1 MKNLMFL
8 MLFLLGGGLIQAQVV
23 VNDVNINELEHVQY
37 VELLGVQR
45 LLSNKI
51 VVNVDYGQPRRIFRE
66 PRIKDGRGRNMK
78 FNSMIDALNFMAMNG
93 WEYVNNHQIHTDD
106 TDEFHFLLR
115 RVENFEP
122 KPDFDNTDED

>member
-1 MKNLMFL
+1 MIL
-8 MLFLLGGGLIQAQVV
+8 MLLLGGVISMQAQVV
-23 VNDVNINELEHVQY
+23 VNDVNINELEHVKY

-51 VVNVDYGQPRRIFRE
+51 VVNVDYGQPRRVFRE
-66 PRIKDGRGRNMK
+66 PRIKNGRGRNMK
-78 FNSMIDALNFMAMNG
+78 FNSMIDALNFMSMNG
-93 WEYVNNHQIHTDD
+93 WEYVNNHQVHTSD

-122 KPDFDNTDED
+122 KPDFDGTDD